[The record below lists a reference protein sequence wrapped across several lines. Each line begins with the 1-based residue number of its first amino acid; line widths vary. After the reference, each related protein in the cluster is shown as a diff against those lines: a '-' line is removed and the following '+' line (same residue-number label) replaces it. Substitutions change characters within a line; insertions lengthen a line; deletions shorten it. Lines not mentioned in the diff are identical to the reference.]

1 MPLQNT
7 FRGNSYFTM
16 NASKTLGLLASL
28 LFASGMT
35 SAQYSVLRG
44 GFTGNPPSADALGP
58 LNVVTAVQ
66 AGGRHAIL
74 LRNDGRVECF
84 GSNATGQ
91 CNVPKDLRDGSTRSI
106 AVTASGGDGGFGIC
120 AALTE
125 DAVIRVWGD
134 NFISGQTT
142 VPPAAQD
149 PDNPVIAISAGG
161 GQEWGHMLALR
172 QDLSLVAWGSLTTSH
187 VPATIQGHV
196 AKIASGVLHGCCV
209 LTNGTVT
216 VFGPMNDSLHAVPL
230 AARDPSMPVNEISC
244 GRNMY
249 TSYAAALR
257 ADGAVVCWGDGP
269 STGPV
274 ADPSR
279 PFVRVAARVGGG
291 VALRSDGSIAGWGS
305 SMLSTLPS
313 CIGSAFFPA
322 KEFAYGSTVAV
333 ALVPA
338 TDCDLDGLTD
348 ACPPTATLQYTVDDN
363 GPANFSTIQSA
374 IDAVPCH
381 GRAVITV
388 RAGTYTGTGAAVLE
402 INRKSIELRADVGAS
417 VVIDGQLSRRCAIL
431 RGDSHEIVFTG
442 IRCTRGFGPSSGS
455 GESLWGGAVL
465 STGALTPTFTNCD
478 FDHCTARNGGAVAL
492 GVGLSSSRRPQ
503 RSALFTG
510 CSFTSNVATPSSGF
524 GGALTATS
532 VAVTLRDCSFEGN
545 TSHHR
550 GGAAYLEGGIVEDC
564 QFIGNTS
571 AVSAVMSEA
580 GGLFM
585 AIRSG
590 FLGTGLIR
598 RTRFEGN
605 SAVRSG
611 ALTVQ
616 WASVPGGSLV
626 ESCDFIGNFT
636 DDSLV
641 SKAGALQAAGSL
653 TVRDCFFEGNWSPSG
668 RSIYGTTF
676 TPALFVLENCSFAEC
691 CQVFP
696 PLGFVDGG
704 GNAYEPT
711 CPACI
716 ADVDCDGDV
725 GASDLSALLATFG
738 TDASLTD
745 LDGDGTV
752 GGADLTLLLDMW
764 GPCAK

>member
-1 MPLQNT
+1 MQNT

-28 LFASGMT
+28 LFASGMA

-66 AGGRHAIL
+66 AGGRHALL

-187 VPATIQGHV
+187 VPAMIQGHV

-209 LTNGTVT
+209 LTDGTVT

-230 AARDPSMPVNEISC
+230 AARDPSIPVNEISC

-249 TSYAAALR
+249 SSYAAALR

-313 CIGSAFFPA
+313 CIGNAFFPA

-381 GRAVITV
+381 GRAIITV

-402 INRKSIELRADVGAS
+402 INRKSIELRADAGAS

-431 RGDSHEIVFTG
+431 RGDSH
-442 IRCTRGFGPSSGS
+442 
-455 GESLWGGAVL
+455 ESLWGGAVL

-492 GVGLSSSRRPQ
+492 GVDTSESQRPQ
-503 RSALFTG
+503 RAASFTG
-510 CSFTSNVATPSSGF
+510 CSFTANAASPPSGAA
-524 GGALTATS
+524 GALFAS
-532 VAVTLRDCSFEGN
+532 AVAVTLRDCTFEGN
-545 TSHHR
+545 TSHGW

-564 QFIGNTS
+564 QFIGNAS
-571 AVSAVMSEA
+571 DFSGSLSEA

-590 FLGTGLIR
+590 FLGTGVIR

-605 SAVRSG
+605 SAVRNG
-611 ALTVQ
+611 ALRVQ
-616 WASVPGGSLV
+616 WASMYGGFLR
-626 ESCDFIGNFT
+626 
-636 DDSLV
+636 
-641 SKAGALQAAGSL
+641 
-653 TVRDCFFEGNWSPSG
+653 VR
-668 RSIYGTTF
+668 
-676 TPALFVLENCSFAEC
+676 
-691 CQVFP
+691 
-696 PLGFVDGG
+696 
-704 GNAYEPT
+704 
-711 CPACI
+711 
-716 ADVDCDGDV
+716 
-725 GASDLSALLATFG
+725 
-738 TDASLTD
+738 
-745 LDGDGTV
+745 
-752 GGADLTLLLDMW
+752 
-764 GPCAK
+764 